1 MVLLAFIGVALVAI
15 CLSDVIRRRIPN
27 ALVLFV
33 LANTLLLNG
42 LYGSISG
49 IYSAIFVFVLTVILV
64 RLRVIAAGD
73 SKLATALAVAT
84 PLSQLTF
91 ALWLTAMIGG
101 VIALFYWVKY
111 RVVNTASQEND
122 PGLPYGLAI
131 SVGFYL
137 PLLAHYL

>member
-1 MVLLAFIGVALVAI
+1 M
-15 CLSDVIRRRIPN
+15 
-27 ALVLFV
+27 
-33 LANTLLLNG
+33 NG

-91 ALWLTAMIGG
+91 ALWLTAMVGG
-101 VIALFYWVKY
+101 VVACSIGSS
-111 RVVNTASQEND
+111 TAS
-122 PGLPYGLAI
+122 
-131 SVGFYL
+131 
-137 PLLAHYL
+137 

>member
-1 MVLLAFIGVALVAI
+1 MVLLLILGVALVAI
-15 CLSDVIRRRIPN
+15 CLSDVIKRRIPN
-27 ALVLFV
+27 TLVLFV
-33 LANTLLLNG
+33 LANSLLLNG

-49 IYSAIFVFVLTVILV
+49 FYSAIVVFVLTVLLV
-64 RLRVIAAGD
+64 RLHVMAAGD
-73 SKLATALAVAT
+73 SKLATALAVAL
-84 PLSQLTF
+84 PLSQLAF
-91 ALWLTAMIGG
+91 ALWLTAMVGG

-111 RVVNTASQEND
+111 RVVNTASHEND